1 MFVLRDNK
9 FLLYFFTNFIAQ
21 NGNLMKRGKKIIR
34 LLLIIIGIF
43 ILVMGITGGILYS
56 QQERLTQMAVKE
68 LNKQF
73 AGELVIS
80 KSSISPFSNF
90 PYISIA
96 LHDVRFFAT
105 KKMQGAPLYEVGR
118 LYVGFSLPDII
129 QQHYNARIIVL
140 ADGRVQVSRYANGDV
155 DLIKAHE
162 FKSSGPAT
170 PADSTE
176 AMMLDLKKIILKNI
190 DITYHD
196 GVSGLRVNSHID
208 KIKTAFSMD
217 SARIA
222 IDMDSKL
229 EIDITGKTDTTLF
242 RHKQLNFKLAAVYDK
257 QKKQLTL
264 PPGTIRLE
272 EASLELQ
279 GVASEGYVDLKV
291 KGDKPDMNLLLA
303 LVPED
308 VAAMLEKYRHDGRIF
323 FDGIVK
329 GPIAKGVM
337 PLMEFNFGCENVWF
351 QNKKIDRKVDSLGFK
366 GFYTNG
372 AEHNLKT
379 SELHIL
385 NFNAKPGTGVFKGSF
400 VMKNFIDPRVIMQ
413 LYSELNLRFVGE
425 FLGIKDLEQ
434 ISGEIK
440 LNMNFQEMVDMR
452 VPEESLTKLKDGVQ
466 SELTVKN
473 LEFRIPGYHLPVR
486 NMNVHAQ
493 IEHGRLELD
502 SIAFR
507 IGSSDIF
514 ARGAVSDIPALF
526 HAQDTPVAIS
536 FNASSKRL
544 QLGELYKFDSTHPI
558 LSKEVI
564 TGFNIGLAFET
575 SVKQLLHP
583 NPLPKGTFKIEK
595 LYAQFQQYPHALH
608 DFNAA
613 VIINDTS
620 LRVPNF
626 SGNIDSSGF
635 AFKGLL
641 NNYLIWFDK
650 VKKGNTTIAFD
661 FKSNRLAVNDLIS
674 ERGHKFIPQGY
685 WYEEANNV
693 WLRSKMDI
701 RYDTVFKRID
711 ARIAN
716 ISGQLKQHPI
726 NIEKVT
732 GRIRYGNN
740 RFLVIDTLAGKVG
753 RTDFDLNM
761 RYAVGKRKDSPRKDT
776 VKKTNY
782 FRFKSNMLDIDE
794 LMNYDFSEHPVAS
807 VNAPVRRTTVKEN
820 DSLHATGFNVF
831 SIPFTEF
838 EAQVDIK
845 KIKYKKLWLK
855 NLLANVHMREDRK
868 IKVDTIAMNVAD
880 GHVGM
885 RGMFNAADPQKL
897 YFKNGITV
905 KHIDLSKLLIK
916 FDNFGQDFMLNNN
929 LQGTLSGH
937 IRSNIR
943 MHPDLTPVLSETE
956 SQMDIEISNGTLLDF
971 GPMQA
976 MAGYFKDK
984 NLRMVRFDTL
994 RNKLSLKNGT
1004 LEIPNMNINSSL
1016 GYIEV
1021 SGNQS
1026 LDMSMNYY
1034 LRIPMKMVTQV
1045 GFHALFGKKQEEVD
1059 MDQVDA
1065 IEYRDK
1071 DKKVR
1076 FMNLN
1081 ISGTPDK
1088 YKIALKKA
1096 KKTT

>member
-1 MFVLRDNK
+1 MINFRYI
-9 FLLYFFTNFIAQ
+9 FFILLSHRKVIY
-21 NGNLMKRGKKIIR
+21 MKRGKKIIR
-34 LLLIIIGIF
+34 LLLIITGVF
-43 ILVMGITGGILYS
+43 LLLVTIAGGILYS

-73 AGELVIS
+73 AGELVIER
-80 KSSISPFSNF
+80 SSISPFSNF

-96 LHDVRFFAT
+96 LHDVRFFAD
-105 KKMQGAPLYEVGR
+105 KKMKGPPLYQVAR
-118 LYVGFSLPDII
+118 LYVGFSLPDVL

-140 ADGRVQVSRYANGDV
+140 ADGRVHIARSANGDV

-162 FKSSGPAT
+162 FKSSGVPA
-170 PADSTE
+170 PADSSETLN
-176 AMMLDLKKIILKNI
+176 LDLKKIILKNM
-190 DITYHD
+190 DITYQD
-196 GVSGLRVNSHID
+196 NISGWKVFSHID
-208 KIKTAFSMD
+208 KIKTAFAMD

-222 IDMDSKL
+222 IDLDSKL
-229 EIDITGKTDTTLF
+229 LIDVTGKTDTSLF
-242 RHKQLNFKLAAVYDK
+242 RHKQLSFKLSGVYDK

-264 PPGTIRLE
+264 PPGSIRLE
-272 EASLELQ
+272 EASLLLQ
-279 GVASEGYVDLKV
+279 GTVSEHYVDLKL

-303 LVPED
+303 MVPKD
-308 VAAMLEKYRHDGRIF
+308 VADMLDKYKHDGRIF

-329 GPIAKGVM
+329 GEIGKGIM

-351 QNKKIDRKVDSLGFK
+351 QNKKVDRKVDSMGFK
-366 GFYTNG
+366 GYYTNG
-372 AEHNLKT
+372 AAHNLQT
-379 SELHIL
+379 SELHVL
-385 NFNAKPGTGVFKGSF
+385 NFNARPGTGVFKGNF
-400 VMKNFIDPRVIMQ
+400 VMKNFTDPQIIMQ

-440 LNMNFQEMVDMR
+440 LNMNFRELVDLR
-452 VPEESLTKLKDGVQ
+452 IPEESLAKLKEGVQ

-473 LEFRIPGYHLPVR
+473 LEFLIPGYHLPVR

-493 IEHGRLELD
+493 IEQGRLQLD

-507 IGSSDIF
+507 IGSSDIL
-514 ARGAVSDIPALF
+514 AQGSVSDVPALF
-526 HAQDTPVAIS
+526 HQQNKPVAVNFS
-536 FNASSKRL
+536 ASSKRL

-564 TGFNIGLAFET
+564 TGFNIGLALET
-575 SVKQLLHP
+575 SVNELLHP
-583 NPLPKGTFKIEK
+583 KPLPHGTFKVEK
-595 LYAQFQQYPHALH
+595 LYAKFQQYPHALH
-608 DFNAA
+608 DFNAE

-635 AFKGLL
+635 AFKGRL

-650 VKKGNTTIAFD
+650 IKKGNTTVAFD
-661 FKSNRLAVNDLIS
+661 FKSDRLAVNDLIS
-674 ERGHKFIPQGY
+674 QRGHKFIPQGY
-685 WYEEANNV
+685 WYEQANNV
-693 WLRSKMDI
+693 WLRSKMEI
-701 RYDTVFKRID
+701 KYDTVFKKID

-716 ISGQLKQHPI
+716 ISGTLKAHPI

-740 RFLVIDTLAGKVG
+740 RFIVIDTLTGKIG

-761 RYAVGKRKDSPRKDT
+761 RYAVGQRKNKE
-776 VKKTNY
+776 KKSNY
-782 FRFKSNMLDIDE
+782 FRFKSDMLDIDE
-794 LMNYDFSEHPVAS
+794 LMNYDFSEHPVATN
-807 VNAPVRRTTVKEN
+807 VPVKRTTVKEN
-820 DSLHATGFNVF
+820 DSLHAAGFNIF
-831 SIPFTEF
+831 NIPFSAF
-838 EAQVDIK
+838 EAQVDVK
-845 KIKYKKLWLK
+845 KVKYKKLWLK
-855 NLLANVHMREDRK
+855 NVLANVHMREDQK
-868 IKVDTIAMNVAD
+868 IKVDTIAMNIAG
-880 GHVGM
+880 GHVAM
-885 RGMFNAADPQKL
+885 RGMFNASDPKKL
-897 YFKNGITV
+897 YFKNGIYV
-905 KHIDLSKLLIK
+905 ENVDISKLLIK
-916 FDNFGQDFMLNNN
+916 FDNFGQDFVLNNN
-929 LQGTLSGH
+929 LKGTLSGH
-937 IRSNIR
+937 IKSYVR

-956 SQMDIEISNGTLLDF
+956 SQMDIEIHNGTLLDF

-994 RNKLSLKNGT
+994 RNKLTLKNGV

-1021 SGNQS
+1021 SGSQS

-1045 GFHALFGKKQEEVD
+1045 GFQALFGRKQEEVNV
-1059 MDQVDA
+1059 DQVDA
-1065 IEYRDK
+1065 IEVRDK
-1071 DKKVR
+1071 DKKIR

-1096 KKTT
+1096 KRTT

>member
-1 MFVLRDNK
+1 
-9 FLLYFFTNFIAQ
+9 
-21 NGNLMKRGKKIIR
+21 MKRGKKIIR
-34 LLLIIIGIF
+34 LLLIITGVF
-43 ILVMGITGGILYS
+43 LLVMTIAGGILYS

-73 AGELVIS
+73 AGELVIT
-80 KSSISPFSNF
+80 KSSISPFNNF

-96 LHDVRFFAT
+96 LHDVRFFAD
-105 KKMQGAPLYEVGR
+105 KKMQGQPLYQVER
-118 LYVGFSLPDII
+118 LYVGFSLPDIL
-129 QQHYNARIIVL
+129 QQHYNVRIIAL
-140 ADGRVQVSRYANGDV
+140 ANGRVHVARYANGDV

-170 PADSTE
+170 PADSSE
-176 AMMLDLKKIILKNI
+176 ELSLDLKKIILKNI
-190 DITYHD
+190 DVSYHD
-196 GVSGLRVNSHID
+196 GVSGVNVNAHID

-217 SARIA
+217 SARIG

-229 EIDITGKTDTTLF
+229 EIDVTGKSDTTLF
-242 RHKQLNFKLAAVYDK
+242 RHKQLNFALAAVYDK

-279 GVASEGYVDLKV
+279 GMATERYVDLKV
-291 KGDKPDMNLLLA
+291 KGDKPDLNLLLA
-303 LVPED
+303 MVPAD
-308 VAAMLEKYRHDGRIF
+308 VAAMLEKYRHDGRVY
-323 FDGIVK
+323 FDGIIK
-329 GPIAKGVM
+329 GAIGKGIM
-337 PLMEFNFGCENVWF
+337 PLMQFNFGCENVWF
-351 QNKKIDRKVDSLGFK
+351 QNKKIDRKVDQLGFK

-372 AEHNLKT
+372 ASHNLQT

-385 NFNAKPGTGVFKGSF
+385 NFNAKPGSGVFKGNF
-400 VMKNFIDPRVIMQ
+400 VMKNFTDPQILMQ

-440 LNMNFQEMVDMR
+440 LNMNFREIVDMR
-452 VPEESLTKLKDGVQ
+452 IPEESLAKLKDGVQ
-466 SELTVKN
+466 SELTVKD
-473 LEFRIPGYHLPVR
+473 LEFRIPGYHLPIR

-493 IEHGRLELD
+493 IQQGRLQLD

-507 IGSSDIF
+507 IGSSDIL
-514 ARGAVSDIPALF
+514 AQGAVSDVPALF
-526 HAQDTPVAIS
+526 HQQNKPVAINFS
-536 FNASSKRL
+536 ASSKRL
-544 QLGELYKFDSTHPI
+544 QLGELFKFDSTHPV
-558 LSKEVI
+558 LSKEII
-564 TGFNIGLAFET
+564 TGFNIGLALET
-575 SVKQLLHP
+575 SVNELLHP
-583 NPLPKGTFKIEK
+583 NPLPKGTFKVEK
-595 LYAQFQQYPHALH
+595 LYAKFQQYPHALH

-613 VIINDTS
+613 VAINDTS
-620 LRVPNF
+620 LRVSNF
-626 SGNIDSSGF
+626 SGHIDSTNF
-635 AFKGLL
+635 AFKGKL

-650 VKKGNTTIAFD
+650 IKKGNTEVAFD
-661 FKSNRLAVNDLIS
+661 FKSDRLAVNDLVS

-693 WLRSKMDI
+693 WLRSKMSI

-716 ISGQLKQHPI
+716 ISGTLKQHPI
-726 NIEKVT
+726 KVENVT

-740 RFLVIDTLAGKVG
+740 RFIVVDTLTGKVG
-753 RTDFDLNM
+753 RTDFNLNM
-761 RYAVGKRKDSPRKDT
+761 RYATGKSKRQQSRS
-776 VKKTNY
+776 NY
-782 FRFKSNMLDIDE
+782 FRFKSDMLDIDE
-794 LMNYDFSEHPVAS
+794 LMNYDFTDHPVATA
-807 VNAPVRRTTVKEN
+807 APAKRTTVKEN

-831 SIPFTEF
+831 SIPFTTF
-838 EAQVDIK
+838 ETQVDVK
-845 KIKYKKLWLK
+845 KIKYKKLWLS
-855 NLLANVHMREDRK
+855 NVLANIHMQEDQK
-868 IKVDTIAMNVAD
+868 IKVDTIAMNIAG
-880 GHVGM
+880 GHIAM
-885 RGMFNAADPQKL
+885 RGMFNAADPKKL
-897 YFKNGITV
+897 YFRSGIYLKNVDI
-905 KHIDLSKLLIK
+905 SKMLIK
-916 FDNFGQDFMLNNN
+916 FDNFGQDFVLNNN
-929 LQGTLSGH
+929 LKGILSGQ
-937 IRSNIR
+937 IKSYVR

-956 SQMDIEISNGTLLDF
+956 SQMNIEITNGTLLDF

-994 RNKLSLKNGT
+994 RNKLTLKNGV

-1021 SGNQS
+1021 SGSQS

-1045 GFHALFGKKQEEVD
+1045 GFQALFGRKREEVNE
-1059 MDQVDA
+1059 DQVDE

-1076 FMNLN
+1076 FMSIN

-1096 KKTT
+1096 KKTS